1 MSLPSNGIPTA
12 SQVADWAV
20 NQIGKRV
27 DLPGSGYGAQ
37 CWDLPNYIFNRF
49 WGFRTPRNAVYGVK
63 NQIIYYWLFTYFG

>member
-12 SQVADWAV
+12 SQVADWGV

-49 WGFRTPRNAVYGVK
+49 WGF
-63 NQIIYYWLFTYFG
+63 

>member
-63 NQIIYYWLFTYFG
+63 NQIIYY